1 MREFHVMVDSNNPVP
16 GTSRAYEMIGRRIQ
30 RLVSAPDVQKIQW
43 VIVTRRDD
51 EPQESWER
59 VLQEIEETAGI
70 QVDRQAD
77 GSVRIGWQRYL
88 DN

>member
-1 MREFHVMVDSNNPVP
+1 M
-16 GTSRAYEMIGRRIQ
+16 
-30 RLVSAPDVQKIQW
+30 
-43 VIVTRRDD
+43 TRRDD